1 MKLLESEDVFFLF
14 MFYVLIHYI
23 ISWLLPN
30 DKSSD
35 QIKFH
40 KNMKS
45 IKKNNT
51 FLGVQKKQT
60 QKVCISHIL
69 RAHKVGLRRVEKA
82 CSLP

>member
-45 IKKNNT
+45 IKK
-51 FLGVQKKQT
+51 KQYFPR
-60 QKVCISHIL
+60 S
-69 RAHKVGLRRVEKA
+69 AEKA
-82 CSLP
+82 NTESLYFPYFTSP